1 VRGSPEV
8 SSSVSGKKVP
18 HFPRT
23 LRLDAEGTS
32 SMAHEGTSVHM
43 TQSCGQG
50 HSALPPAADVDC
62 CSLQST
68 SAGCGSPRYRR
79 SEGRA
84 RCHTEHRAHQH
95 RARYGVS
102 TTIMLLMSASMSVQ
116 RADTFVTPFL
126 APANNEIYGGQNIL
140 YPLHVRLTRDDY
152 SFASAKTKLE
162 CPGGAEF
169 GVCAEVELFT
179 DQLGQTAFVA
189 STNFSHIGNTVKPQT
204 GEDGCLSENVA
215 IMLFK
220 DHYLLECTL
229 QCRRRSKI
237 LFNVMREFA
246 GIEKYE
252 SVLTRN
258 LFPIGN
264 CILGAHWKGESTY
277 NEMEAL
283 LQDLQY
289 VTPLLD
295 PTTCSDPAGKI
306 CLWKIVRV
314 LPCTQQYRFSYI
326 FSYITKKF

>member
-1 VRGSPEV
+1 
-8 SSSVSGKKVP
+8 
-18 HFPRT
+18 
-23 LRLDAEGTS
+23 
-32 SMAHEGTSVHM
+32 M
-43 TQSCGQG
+43 TQFCGQG
-50 HSALPPAADVDC
+50 HSALPPAANVDC

-68 SAGCGSPRYRR
+68 SAGCNSPRYRR

-84 RCHTEHRAHQH
+84 RCHTEHRPHQH

-116 RADTFVTPFL
+116 PADTFVTPFL

-152 SFASAKTKLE
+152 SFASAKKKIE
-162 CPGGAEF
+162 CENNAPSV
-169 GVCAEVELFT
+169 VCAEVELLT
-179 DQLGQTAFVA
+179 DQLGRTAFVA
-189 STNFSHIGNTVKPQT
+189 STNFSHIQNKATLPQT
-204 GEDGCLSENVA
+204 VEDGCLSENIA

-229 QCRRRSKI
+229 NCRRRSKI
-237 LFNVMREFA
+237 LFNVMQEFA

-258 LFPIGN
+258 IFPIGN
-264 CILGAHWKGESTY
+264 CILGSHWKGQSTY
-277 NEMEAL
+277 DEMEAL

-306 CLWKIVRV
+306 CLWKSVRV

-326 FSYITKKF
+326 FSDITKKL